1 VLWVVFFT
9 TTAKQRSSEAAKQRS
24 SEAAKQHST
33 GTPYAL
39 LAAGAAKPRIIKQ
52 QDTTLACAAYQVA
65 AVPLVVT
72 VPAMLCSARIAE
84 VEFLLRQQSLLRCLT
99 GTTAAA
105 E

>member
-1 VLWVVFFT
+1 VLWVIFFT
-9 TTAKQRSSEAAKQRS
+9 TTAKQQSSEAAKQQS
-24 SEAAKQHST
+24 SHLT

-72 VPAMLCSARIAE
+72 VPAMLCSARTAG

-99 GTTAAA
+99 GTTTAA